1 MMSTQLTKL
10 TVKADQTD
18 RRRVRNL
25 IRKLRRE
32 IPQDVRRAADERI
45 CRTFQHLEPFQNADH
60 VAGFLAFDGE
70 ADPLQLMTA
79 AFEAGK
85 NVYVPVIIGRKLPLM
100 FSPWSPLAPL
110 APNEFGISEPI
121 SSEPKSKSSFAKS
134 DPPSDPTSA
143 DLIQPARVTSQ
154 GQLDEIHESW
164 KYPHEID
171 FVIHPLVAF
180 DCHCRRIG
188 VGGGYYDRSF
198 PPVKPNDV
206 PSNPDQAST
215 LRPGPQLFGFAYE
228 IQLVGSIEINPW
240 DRVLDGVITE
250 RKLYRSFR

>member
-1 MMSTQLTKL
+1 MSTQQNLL
-10 TVKADQTD
+10 TVKASQTD
-18 RRRVRNL
+18 RRRVRNQ

-32 IPQDVRRAADERI
+32 IPQDVRRAADDRI
-45 CRTFQHLEPFQNADH
+45 CRTFQNLEPFQNAGL

-85 NVYVPVIIGRKLPLM
+85 SVYVPVIIGRNLPLM
-100 FSPWSPLAPL
+100 FSPWSPQAPL
-110 APNEFGISEPI
+110 APNKFGIAEPI
-121 SSEPKSKSSFAKS
+121 SKSKS
-134 DPPSDPTSA
+134 DPTSDPTSA
-143 DLIQPARVTSQ
+143 DLLQPAGLTSQ
-154 GQLDEIHESW
+154 GKRDEYHESW
-164 KYPHEID
+164 KHPHEID

-180 DCHCRRIG
+180 DSHCRRIG

-198 PPVKPNDV
+198 PPVIPNHV
-206 PSNPDQAST
+206 QSNEDQASVK
-215 LRPGPQLFGFAYE
+215 RPGPRLFGFAYE
-228 IQLVGSIEINPW
+228 IQQVGSIEINPW